1 MKLPPSL
8 YLLTRGA
15 EYELMIFM
23 RRVCKANHYLNLAR
37 RSPTPG
43 TRQVYLDM
51 ARIVGEQARGW
62 LKKYVERKQED
73 AKYNQV

>member
-1 MKLPPSL
+1 MKFPPSL

-15 EYELMIFM
+15 EYELMIYM
-23 RRVCKANHYLNLAR
+23 RRSCKAALYLNMAR

-51 ARIVGEQARGW
+51 ARIAGKQARGW
-62 LKKYVERKQED
+62 LKKDTERKQED
-73 AKYNQV
+73 ASSIR